1 VVDDPAVG
9 PRHPTRTLG
18 VIGWPVSASLS
29 PTIHNAAFRA
39 LGLDWTYV
47 PLPVRP
53 DALAEALR
61 GLAALGFAGA
71 NVTMPHKTEAADL
84 VDLRSEEAEILRS
97 VNTVVVTPDGLEGH
111 NTDAPGFDRFLREDL
126 AFDPAGRSVL
136 LYGAGGAARA
146 CAVALARAG
155 AARIAVAVRDVARAT
170 DVARLADDVADRLE
184 VLAFEEA
191 PAESPDLV
199 VNATPVGRAG
209 EALPLPPLGPGML
222 VVDLLY
228 RPAVTPL
235 QETARAAGAIATNGL
250 GLLLHQAGLAFE
262 RWTGQVPPLDV
273 MSAAAVAA
281 LADRPL

>member
-1 VVDDPAVG
+1 M
-9 PRHPTRTLG
+9 
-18 VIGWPVSASLS
+18 IGWPVSASLS

-39 LGLDWTYV
+39 LGLDWRYV

-53 DALAEALR
+53 EALADAFR
-61 GLAALGFAGA
+61 GLTALGFSGA

-84 VDLRSEEAEILRS
+84 VDVRSEEAEILRS
-97 VNTVVVTPDGLEGH
+97 VNTVVVLPDGLEGH

-126 AFDPAGRSVL
+126 AFDAAGRSAL
-136 LYGAGGAARA
+136 IYGAGGAARA
-146 CAVALARAG
+146 CAFALARAG

-170 DVARLADDVADRLE
+170 DVVRLADDVADRFA
-184 VLAFEEA
+184 VLPFDAA

-209 EALPLPPLGPGML
+209 ETLPLPALGPGMV

-235 QETARAAGAIATNGL
+235 QATARAAGAVATNGL

-281 LADRPL
+281 LAERPL